1 MSKPR
6 VRLAEMIAELQDDPD
21 FILEGLLWDVTEA
34 IARAMDRRGI
44 TRAELARRLGT
55 TPANITQLLRGRR
68 NMTLKSLAR
77 VAAALGVEPEIKLR
91 VRRPASSN
99 SVRPPAVALRR

>member
-6 VRLAEMIAELQDDPD
+6 LADMIAELQNDPD

-55 TPANITQLLRGRR
+55 TPANVTQLLRGRR

-77 VAAALGVEPEIKLR
+77 VAAALGMEPVIRLR
-91 VRRPASSN
+91 ANRAIVSDP
-99 SVRPPAVALRR
+99 VCPPEAVLRR